1 MSAPHSLAL
10 VGGGKMGS
18 ALLGGWLAA
27 GFEPARVNVYDPAPS
42 DALKTLAAEKGFALN
57 PPHAPAEAVVLA
69 VKPQVLDSVASGISA
84 LFGRE
89 TFLLSILAGKTV
101 ANLAARLPV
110 SAILRAMP
118 NTPAA
123 IGRGVTGV
131 YANESVSA
139 DQRAK
144 AEFLL
149 SGVGGVEWV
158 ERESLIDAVT
168 AISGSGPAYV
178 FHLVE
183 ALAQAGAELGLPP
196 DLALRLARATVEG
209 SGELL
214 FRQPETSAEILRKN
228 VTSPGGTTQAALD
241 VLMADEGLTALMA
254 RATAAARKRAED
266 LSG

>member
-1 MSAPHSLAL
+1 MSAPDTLAL
-10 VGGGKMGS
+10 VGAGKMGS

-27 GFEPARVNVYDPAPS
+27 GVEPGRIAVHDPAPS
-42 DALKTLAAEKGFALN
+42 ESLRALAAEKGFALN
-57 PPHAPAEAVVLA
+57 PPHAAAEAVVLA
-69 VKPQVLDSVASGISA
+69 VKPQALDAVAAGIAS
-84 LFGRE
+84 LFGRD
-89 TFLLSILAGKTV
+89 TFLLSIIAGKTV
-101 ANLAARLPV
+101 DNLSARLPV

-123 IGRGVTGV
+123 VGRGVTGV
-131 YANESVSA
+131 FANPATSS

-144 AEFLL
+144 AQFLL

-158 ERESLIDAVT
+158 EREALIDAVT

-178 FHLVE
+178 FYLVE
-183 ALAQAGAELGLPP
+183 ALAEAGRRLGLPA

-214 FRQPETSAEILRKN
+214 HRQPEISAEILRKN

-241 VLMADEGLTALMA
+241 VLMAPDGLAELMA
-254 RATAAARKRAED
+254 RAAEAARKRAED

>member
-1 MSAPHSLAL
+1 MSEPRSLAL

-27 GFEPARVNVYDPAPS
+27 GFSPSRISVYDPAPS
-42 DALKTLAAEKGFALN
+42 DALRALASEKGFALN

-69 VKPQVLDSVASGISA
+69 VKPQVLETVSAGIAS
-84 LFGRE
+84 LFGRD

-101 ANLAARLPV
+101 ENLASRLPV

-131 YANESVSA
+131 FANESTTA

-144 AEFLL
+144 TQFLL

-183 ALAQAGAELGLPP
+183 AMAEAGARLGLPA
-196 DLALRLARATVEG
+196 DLSLRLARATVEG

-241 VLMADEGLTALMA
+241 VLMAPEGLAALMG
-254 RATAAARKRAED
+254 RATSAARKRAEE